1 MTQREA
7 GIVVVTHESEAEI
20 GPCLDRVLTTG
31 AEIVVVDN
39 ASHDRTCQE
48 VTRRGVRLIANPENR
63 GFAAAV
69 NQGIRAL
76 DAPFVLLLNPDAL
89 LETGLGALIECCRS
103 PGVAG
108 ACGKLVD
115 AAGRPQTGFTVR
127 SLPSPAALICEVLLL
142 NRVWPANPVNW
153 HYRCLEFDFSVPS
166 DVEQPAGA
174 FLMIRRDVW
183 EELRGFDERFCPL
196 WFEDVDFCWRARQK
210 GYRMC
215 YTPEA
220 VAKHTGGHSIAKI
233 SLEKRQLCWYG
244 SLLGFAAK
252 HYRPSTSR
260 MLCAAVFLGAI
271 PRMLLGVVAFQSLT
285 PIAAYGKVM
294 ALAGRSFFRPAG

>member
-1 MTQREA
+1 MPEA
-7 GIVVVTHESEAEI
+7 GIVIVTHESEAEI
-20 GPCLDRVLTTG
+20 GECLDRAIPTG

-39 ASHDRTCQE
+39 ASTDRTCLE
-48 VTRRGVRLIANPENR
+48 AASRNVRLITNSENR

-69 NQGIRAL
+69 NQGIGAL
-76 DAPFVLLLNPDAL
+76 DTPYVLLLNPDAR
-89 LETGLGALIECCRS
+89 LETSLDALVECCRR

-108 ACGKLVD
+108 AGGKLVD
-115 AAGRPQTGFTVR
+115 EAGLPQAGFAVR

-142 NRVWPANPVNW
+142 NRIWPRNPVNW
-153 HYRCLEFDFSVPS
+153 HYRCLDFQFATPS

-183 EELRGFDERFCPL
+183 QELNGFDERFCPL

-215 YTPEA
+215 YTPYA
-220 VAKHTGGHSIAKI
+220 VAKHTGGHSLAKI
-233 SLEKRQLCWYG
+233 SLENRQLYWYR

-252 HYRPSTSR
+252 HYRASTVR
-260 MLCAAVFLGAI
+260 MVCAAVFLGSI
-271 PRMLLGVVAFQSLT
+271 PRMFLGTAAFRSLT
-285 PIAAYGKVM
+285 PIAVYGKVM
-294 ALAGRSFFRPAG
+294 ALAGRTFIRPAG